1 MESSYQKG
9 APMHCTHCGEVV
21 DPKDRFCT
29 HCGQANPSYGKYREE
44 SSDGR
49 YKTQAYD
56 NYQTPPPYAPTNQG
70 YPQRPGKFNWGA
82 FTFTVAWGIGNNCY
96 LCLLALIPGLNIIM
110 SFIAGFMGNRWA
122 MENNT
127 YRDMEEFS
135 KIQQTWNRA
144 GFIFFII
151 AVIPLA
157 FFMFIG
163 FMGLITV
170 PSLSNNWV

>member
-1 MESSYQKG
+1 
-9 APMHCTHCGEVV
+9 
-21 DPKDRFCT
+21 
-29 HCGQANPSYGKYREE
+29 
-44 SSDGR
+44 
-49 YKTQAYD
+49 
-56 NYQTPPPYAPTNQG
+56 
-70 YPQRPGKFNWGA
+70 
-82 FTFTVAWGIGNNCY
+82 
-96 LCLLALIPGLNIIM
+96 M

-157 FFMFIG
+157 LFMFIG
-163 FMGLITV
+163 FMSLITA
-170 PSLSNNWV
+170 PTLSNNWL

>member
-1 MESSYQKG
+1 
-9 APMHCTHCGEVV
+9 MHCTHCGKAV
-21 DPKDRFCT
+21 DPNDRFCT
-29 HCGQANPSYGKYREE
+29 HCGHKNPSYGDYRRE
-44 SSDGR
+44 SLHDDD
-49 YKTQAYD
+49 KTNAYD
-56 NYQTPPPYAPTNQG
+56 SYQSPSYAAPKKD
-70 YPQRPGKFNWGA
+70 YPQMPGKFNWGA

-96 LCLLALIPGLNIIM
+96 ICLLALIPGLNIIM

-151 AVIPLA
+151 AVIPAA

-163 FMGLITV
+163 FMSLITA
-170 PSLSNNWV
+170 PRLSNNWL

>member
-1 MESSYQKG
+1 
-9 APMHCTHCGEVV
+9 MHCTHCGKAV
-21 DPKDRFCT
+21 DPNDRFCT
-29 HCGQANPSYGKYREE
+29 HCGHENPSYDDYRRE
-44 SSDGR
+44 SLHDD
-49 YKTQAYD
+49 KTNAYD
-56 NYQTPPPYAPTNQG
+56 SYQSPSYNASKQD
-70 YPQRPGKFNWGA
+70 YPQMPGKFNWGA
-82 FTFTVAWGIGNNCY
+82 FVFTVAWGIGNNCY

-144 GFIFFII
+144 GFILFII
-151 AVIPLA
+151 GIIPAA

-163 FMGLITV
+163 FMSLITA
-170 PSLSNNWV
+170 PRLSNNWL